1 MCAAVDGITQDGKLV
16 IIRPKNL
23 LNLKKNY
30 KTLSEACRSN
40 KTLEFHWT
48 REGFKLNKNLS
59 IEISALFHVTGADR
73 AIIVFLNQN
82 DHNDVIMIECERS
95 DYNFDLI
102 SLNKMEKFYN
112 DSFLK
117 TVIRLERE
125 VAEW

>member
-1 MCAAVDGITQDGKLV
+1 MT
-16 IIRPKNL
+16 
-23 LNLKKNY
+23 
-30 KTLSEACRSN
+30 S
-40 KTLEFHWT
+40 
-48 REGFKLNKNLS
+48 
-59 IEISALFHVTGADR
+59 ADR

-95 DYNFDLI
+95 SYNFDLI